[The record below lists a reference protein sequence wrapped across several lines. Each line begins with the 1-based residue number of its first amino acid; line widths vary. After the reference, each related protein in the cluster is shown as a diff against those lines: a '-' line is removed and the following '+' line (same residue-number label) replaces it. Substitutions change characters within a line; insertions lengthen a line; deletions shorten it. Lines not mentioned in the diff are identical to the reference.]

1 MELDN
6 LKTIWKEQEALAPV
20 ADPEHLAWLL
30 QLKSRGPIARMRR
43 NLRVEAILMVV
54 TYIPTILVYLGLFEG
69 RLWLISV
76 FLFVVL
82 CFYGVYFYRKDRLL
96 IKMQC
101 VTCEVRSNL
110 AGQVKALRK
119 YVRFYI
125 WSGMSVILIAMV
137 VAVATVRWAM
147 LQKGIVIHW
156 WLQPKFLPGVMAPF
170 AVGLFYLK
178 QWYANK
184 LYGRHVERLREML
197 LEMEEAG

>member
-6 LKTIWKEQEALAPV
+6 LKTIWKEQETRVPV
-20 ADPEHLAWLL
+20 SDPEHLIRVL

-43 NLRVEAILMVV
+43 NLRVEALLMVI
-54 TYIPTILVYLGLFEG
+54 TYIPTIIAYLALFEG
-69 RLWLISV
+69 QLWLISL

-82 CFYGVYFYRKDRLL
+82 CFYGVYFYLKDQLL
-96 IKMQC
+96 IRMQC

-119 YVRFYI
+119 YIRFYI
-125 WSGMSVILIAMV
+125 WSGLLVILIAMV
-137 VAVATVRWAM
+137 VALATVRWAM
-147 LQKGIVIHW
+147 LSKGMTIHW
-156 WLQPKFLPGVMAPF
+156 WLQPVYLPGLMAPF

-178 QWYANK
+178 RWYVNK

-197 LEMEEAG
+197 EEMEEAC